1 MEMIKRTPLINYQER
16 VLKILSGRIKNFY
29 LAGGTALSRFY
40 FQHRDSDDL
49 DFFTQRFLPLRV
61 EKIKEVIARGLQK
74 KIELIAEQ
82 TKEGKAKMMVYNVS
96 LTKKQFLRIDFVEDY
111 LKLIRPLNVVNG
123 IPIIS
128 LQDIY
133 IRKIYAIVGFVAGE
147 DVIGRKIITGRQEAK
162 DFYDLFF
169 LSQTYMPLSDFAF
182 RYCDQVRQ
190 EGLIRWFRTY
200 NRLAIKSGLL
210 DLKTKKKPD
219 CQNIERLFKKEIDE
233 LIRRKVNFI

>member
-1 MEMIKRTPLINYQER
+1 MIKKTPLINYQER

-49 DFFTQRFLPLRV
+49 DFFTQDFLPLRV
-61 EKIKEVIARGLQK
+61 EKIKETIARGLQE

-82 TKEGKAKMMVYNVS
+82 AKEGKAKMMVYNIS
-96 LTKKQFLRIDFVEDY
+96 LRKKQVLRIDFVEDY
-111 LKLIRPLNVVNG
+111 LKLLRPLNLVNG
-123 IPIIS
+123 IPISS

-133 IRKIYAIVGFVAGE
+133 LRKIYAIVGFVAGE
-147 DVIGRKIITGRQEAK
+147 DLVGRKIITGRQEAK

-169 LSQTYMPLSDFAF
+169 LSQTYIPLSDFTF
-182 RYCDQVRQ
+182 RYCDQIRQ

-200 NRLAIKSGLL
+200 DRLAIKSGLL

-219 CQNIERLFKKEIDE
+219 YQIIERHFKKEIDE